1 MEPDVVEHRLVAI
14 LSADAVGFSRLI
26 AEDEAGTVRRLT
38 AYRDEIRLLV
48 QQHRGR
54 VVDTA
59 GDNLLAEFPSASE
72 AVRCAVEAQRVV
84 GARNADVGA
93 RERLEFRMGVH
104 LGEVRA
110 EADRIYGDGVNIAAR
125 LEALA
130 DPGGVC
136 VSAAVHEQIHAKLPL
151 RFEDLGDQSFKNI
164 PYSVRVYRW
173 EADAP
178 ERTAGRGIDLSELAG
193 RSDVSVF
200 VVPTVWVLYVAIV
213 LEILFMISP
222 FALYYYSAYG
232 PSLNVLHSSP
242 ITAWLT
248 TFFLP
253 HFSETTNPVL
263 NFIRQVGPGLIGV
276 GLLLFVVSFVQL
288 YWSKLQGREAVMGGL
303 YRWVRHPQ
311 YAALAL
317 TGLGTLLVW
326 PRFLILVCYITML
339 FLYTSLARFEEARC
353 LQNFGDSYRVY
364 RESTG
369 MFVPGRW
376 FRGLRGWLPRSGGRR
391 IVAAWV
397 LYAGVTG
404 SAILAAYGL
413 RDYSLSQVSTLY
425 EAQLAAISPAVL
437 SDTEMSAALE
447 VARTS
452 GALRDQLAAQ
462 SADARWLVYVM
473 PEEWVIQDIPMY
485 ADSQHT
491 GHYQPSGFDRRRY
504 KVLFT
509 RIRTHA
515 SNPSGD
521 EIIKS
526 AYGRD
531 PILMVGID
539 TETQSITSIETPPPH
554 VEWGD
559 IPTPLF

>member
-164 PYSVRVYRW
+164 PYAVRVYRW

-213 LEILFMISP
+213 LESVFM
-222 FALYYYSAYG
+222 F
-232 PSLNVLHSSP
+232 
-242 ITAWLT
+242 
-248 TFFLP
+248 
-253 HFSETTNPVL
+253 
-263 NFIRQVGPGLIGV
+263 
-276 GLLLFVVSFVQL
+276 
-288 YWSKLQGREAVMGGL
+288 
-303 YRWVRHPQ
+303 
-311 YAALAL
+311 
-317 TGLGTLLVW
+317 
-326 PRFLILVCYITML
+326 
-339 FLYTSLARFEEARC
+339 
-353 LQNFGDSYRVY
+353 
-364 RESTG
+364 
-369 MFVPGRW
+369 
-376 FRGLRGWLPRSGGRR
+376 
-391 IVAAWV
+391 
-397 LYAGVTG
+397 
-404 SAILAAYGL
+404 
-413 RDYSLSQVSTLY
+413 
-425 EAQLAAISPAVL
+425 
-437 SDTEMSAALE
+437 
-447 VARTS
+447 
-452 GALRDQLAAQ
+452 
-462 SADARWLVYVM
+462 
-473 PEEWVIQDIPMY
+473 
-485 ADSQHT
+485 
-491 GHYQPSGFDRRRY
+491 
-504 KVLFT
+504 
-509 RIRTHA
+509 
-515 SNPSGD
+515 
-521 EIIKS
+521 
-526 AYGRD
+526 
-531 PILMVGID
+531 
-539 TETQSITSIETPPPH
+539 
-554 VEWGD
+554 
-559 IPTPLF
+559 